1 MPVHGPNGSSGNG
14 NGSSGSSVT
23 DPDRKLFD
31 EPSEWQPP
39 TMSSDDVERMLL
51 DRLADGDDDELVVH
65 LINRLAFFQKCLE
78 SERRRIDLLEE
89 AMEVK

>member
-1 MPVHGPNGSSGNG
+1 MHVNGPNGSSGNG
-14 NGSSGSSVT
+14 NGNGVT
-23 DPDRKLFD
+23 DRKLFD

-39 TMSSDDVERMLL
+39 AISSDDVERMLL

-65 LINRLAFFQKCLE
+65 LINRLAYFQKCLE
-78 SERRRIDLLEE
+78 HERKRIDRLEQ